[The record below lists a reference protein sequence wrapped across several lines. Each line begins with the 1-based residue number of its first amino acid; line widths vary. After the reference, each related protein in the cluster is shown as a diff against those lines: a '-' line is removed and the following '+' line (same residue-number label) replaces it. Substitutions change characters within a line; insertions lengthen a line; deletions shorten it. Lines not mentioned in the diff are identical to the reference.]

1 MQMEV
6 FKMSYREQFERMNRW
21 YDRFAAI
28 NEGRVH
34 GMSSENYVDEI
45 YSFFQNCYHLK
56 DWIKNDSGMT
66 TQAPKDR
73 VEGYITSNRF
83 LSLSA
88 DLCNSTKHLIRNRSN
103 RSKEEP
109 TFGQKNFALDVGGDL
124 PKISLKLQVDAEG
137 GRIDAFELAR
147 ECVAAWEAFL
157 KSENLCKLGC
167 QDYCCI
173 D

>member
-1 MQMEV
+1 MQKEV
-6 FKMSYREQFERMNRW
+6 FEMSYRDQFERMNRW

-34 GMSSENYVDEI
+34 DMTSENYVDEI

-56 DWIKNDSGMT
+56 DWIKNDSGIT

-73 VEGYITSNRF
+73 VDGYITSNRF

-88 DLCNSTKHLIRNRSN
+88 DLCNSTKHLIR
-103 RSKEEP
+103 SKEE
-109 TFGQKNFALDVGGDL
+109 TNFALNVGGEL
-124 PKISLKLQVDAEG
+124 PKIRLKFRVDAEG

-157 KSENLCKLGC
+157 KAENLL
-167 QDYCCI
+167 
-173 D
+173 

>member
-1 MQMEV
+1 V
-6 FKMSYREQFERMNRW
+6 SYREQFERMNRW

-28 NEGRVH
+28 NDGRIH
-34 GMSSENYVDEI
+34 DMSSENYVDEI

-56 DWIKNDSGMT
+56 DWIKNDSEMT

-73 VEGYITSNRF
+73 VEAYITSNRF

-88 DLCNSTKHLIRNRSN
+88 HLCNSTKHLIIDKS

-109 TFGQKNFALDVGGDL
+109 NFGQKNFALKLGGEL
-124 PKISLKLQVDAEG
+124 PKISLKLQVDADG

-157 KSENLCKLGC
+157 KSENLL
-167 QDYCCI
+167 
-173 D
+173 

>member
-45 YSFFQNCYHLK
+45 YSFFQNCYHMK

-157 KSENLCKLGC
+157 KTQNLL
-167 QDYCCI
+167 
-173 D
+173 